1 LVDQK
6 RNKTISRME
15 KVYILSQ
22 MCFDLKQILSTHLL
36 KKRKH
41 CHSEY
46 KKRTY
51 LNIKSK
57 DSYTASRKVLCK
69 MVLYYKVKL
78 KICTNCD
85 PATLFIC
92 IHPKNTLLTCTGNCV
107 QEFSITLSINTKTWK
122 QAKCPAR
129 EEWINYAHTVK
140 KM

>member
-1 LVDQK
+1 
-6 RNKTISRME
+6 ME
-15 KVYILSQ
+15 KVYIHSQ

-57 DSYTASRKVLCK
+57 DSYTASRNVLWK

-78 KICTNCD
+78 EICTNYD
-85 PATLFIC
+85 PATLFLC
-92 IHPKNTLLTCTGNCV
+92 IHPKNTL
-107 QEFSITLSINTKTWK
+107 FSHV
-122 QAKCPAR
+122 PG
-129 EEWINYAHTVK
+129 TVYK
-140 KM
+140 NFQSHGP